1 MLRISGYSKR
11 RKITKIEIH
20 IIKKDY
26 RTRKFQISGFCNL
39 FFRNKKI
46 YNDLLAQYKN
56 FK

>member
-26 RTRKFQISGFCNL
+26 RTWKFQISGFCNYFYMYL
-39 FFRNKKI
+39 IIKVTDTCINRKI
-46 YNDLLAQYKN
+46 
-56 FK
+56 